1 MENMEFLQPV
11 LPGERVTVTGKR
23 VYFRRSSL
31 KVNASMLKDDGT
43 AVCRGTLTGTGVNL

>member
-11 LPGERVTVTGKR
+11 LPGERGTGKR